1 MARPHEIGYDE
12 DEDDFAP
19 SEGVPFWR
27 GVRRVLAWACA
38 VAAIALSL
46 AFFRPQ
52 WKRQQQV
59 NHEYQTLLKERDQVR
74 VERDALKDRIEWL
87 KHDKDYLEMEVR
99 DRLGYKRPGETVL
112 RFQ

>member
-1 MARPHEIGYDE
+1 MARPRELDYDE
-12 DEDDFAP
+12 DEDDLAP
-19 SEGVPFWR
+19 SDGVPFWR

-38 VAAIALSL
+38 LAAIALSL

-52 WKRQQQV
+52 LKRQQQV
-59 NHEYQTLLKERDQVR
+59 NREYQDLLKERDEVR
-74 VERDALKDRIEWL
+74 AEHDALKARIEWL

-99 DRLGYKRPGETVL
+99 DRLGYKRPGETIL